1 MVSLEFKAAPDKVLY
16 ILISTYISWLQ
27 LSETLNYCITM
38 AFRFSGFV
46 LTVFLHVD
54 CNRLGTSGSG
64 GGGNGGRG
72 LIDATYSFDLVYMS
86 TFTFKI
92 LKVLSCSV

>member
-1 MVSLEFKAAPDKVLY
+1 
-16 ILISTYISWLQ
+16 
-27 LSETLNYCITM
+27 M

-54 CNRLGTSGSG
+54 CNRLSTSGSG

-86 TFTFKI
+86 TFIFKI